1 VLRFNEFQ
9 ESRHHDVIDAQ
20 NCQSKL
26 NTQGVS
32 LKRFIDGHEHNNDIL

>member
-20 NCQSKL
+20 LSINIEYTGSKSQTIHWWTW
-26 NTQGVS
+26 TQ
-32 LKRFIDGHEHNNDIL
+32 